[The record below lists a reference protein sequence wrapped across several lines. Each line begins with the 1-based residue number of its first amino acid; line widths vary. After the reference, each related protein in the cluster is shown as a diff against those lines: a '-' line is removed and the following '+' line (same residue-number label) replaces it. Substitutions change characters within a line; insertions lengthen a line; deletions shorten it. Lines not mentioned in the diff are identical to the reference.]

1 MPTPWVKR
9 LSTHSAFLILC
20 LKTFCVLSQFDR
32 TRFEIAVFKI
42 YCECCCER
50 ICHHDNLS
58 KQALLCAVCFEFISE
73 IDRVSCQGLF
83 SGLHRFDSLQFN
95 FHVTLIVLSLPADPF
110 DS

>member
-1 MPTPWVKR
+1 M
-9 LSTHSAFLILC
+9 
-20 LKTFCVLSQFDR
+20 SQFDR

-42 YCECCCER
+42 YYECCCER

-58 KQALLCAVCFEFISE
+58 KQARLCAVCFEFISE

-83 SGLHRFDSLQFN
+83 SGFHRFDSLQFN
-95 FHVTLIVLSLPADPF
+95 FHVILILLFLPADPV